1 MPIGAADGSAEG
13 VAALAGPARGPLPGR
28 VSERDLAPRP
38 EKAPPRA
45 RNVLSAVLLTLACLL
60 VPFGALASWAA
71 HGLTDTG
78 RYVRTM
84 APLAADPDVR
94 RAVADAMGEGVMRQA
109 GREADTGPLRGTA
122 GPFVHD
128 AARSFTRTE
137 AYRAAW
143 DAANRA
149 VHDAV
154 LRALRDDGTRGAPV
168 TVDAAPVIARV
179 KQQFSDDHVPFA
191 HRIPVTHTR
200 IPVLA
205 AEDVDRLRKGYHVL
219 ETAAFWLPLAAAVL
233 AVAAIAVA
241 ACRRRAVTALGLG
254 TALGGALLVLAVA
267 IGRRLTLADLPD
279 ALHRPAAGAVYDALT
294 ATLRTVSWL
303 LCLLGLAVAAG
314 AWVTGR
320 YGPRLAARRRG
331 RGSAVPVADPVPE
344 PTRARA

>member
-1 MPIGAADGSAEG
+1 MSEHDRAP
-13 VAALAGPARGPLPGR
+13 VPG
-28 VSERDLAPRP
+28 E
-38 EKAPPRA
+38 APPRS
-45 RNVLSAVLLTLACLL
+45 RNVLSAVLLLLACLL

-94 RAVADAMGEGVMRQA
+94 RAVADAVADGVLREAGRQA
-109 GREADTGPLRGTA
+109 GTGPPRGVV

-128 AARSFTRTE
+128 VARSFTRTE
-137 AYRAAW
+137 AYRTAW

-154 LRALRDDGTRGAPV
+154 LRALRDDRARGAPV
-168 TVDAAPVIARV
+168 TVDPAPVIARV
-179 KQQFSDDHVPFA
+179 KQQLSDDHVPFA

-200 IPVLA
+200 IPVLP
-205 AEDVDRLRKGYHVL
+205 AEDADRLRKGYHVL
-219 ETAAFWLPLAAAVL
+219 DTAAFWLPLTAAVL
-233 AVAAIAVA
+233 AVAGILVAV
-241 ACRRRAVTALGLG
+241 CRRRAVTALGLG

-320 YGPRLAARRRG
+320 YGPRLAARR
-331 RGSAVPVADPVPE
+331 SARVSAALVADPLPE

>member
-1 MPIGAADGSAEG
+1 MS
-13 VAALAGPARGPLPGR
+13 V
-28 VSERDLAPRP
+28 P
-38 EKAPPRA
+38 EKAPPRL
-45 RNVLSAVLLTLACLL
+45 RNRLSAVLLALACLL
-60 VPFGALASWAA
+60 LPFAALASWAA

-94 RAVADAMGEGVMRQA
+94 HAVADAVGDGFMRET
-109 GREADTGPLRGTA
+109 GHEFDTGPLRGA
-122 GPFVHD
+122 VGPFVHD

-137 AYRAAW
+137 AYRTAW

-149 VHDAV
+149 VHAAV
-154 LRALRDDGTRGAPV
+154 LRALRDDRPHAGPV
-168 TVDAAPVIARV
+168 TVDVAPVLTSV
-179 KQQFSDDHVPFA
+179 KHRLSADHVPFA

-200 IPVLA
+200 VPVLPA
-205 AEDVDRLRKGYHVL
+205 ADVDRLRRGFHVL
-219 ETAAFWLPLAAAVL
+219 DTAAFWLPLAAAVL
-233 AVAAIAVA
+233 TVAGIGVA

-254 TALGGALLVLAVA
+254 TALGGALLVLALS

-303 LCLLGLAVAAG
+303 LCALGLALALG
-314 AWVTGR
+314 AWLTGR
-320 YGPRLAARRRG
+320 YGPRLAARRRAP
-331 RGSAVPVADPVPE
+331 GSAGPAADPAPE

>member
-1 MPIGAADGSAEG
+1 MSEHDRAP
-13 VAALAGPARGPLPGR
+13 VPG
-28 VSERDLAPRP
+28 E
-38 EKAPPRA
+38 APPRS
-45 RNVLSAVLLTLACLL
+45 RNVLSAVLLLLACLL
-60 VPFGALASWAA
+60 VPFGALASWVA

-94 RAVADAMGEGVMRQA
+94 RAVADAVADGVLREA
-109 GREADTGPLRGTA
+109 GRKAGTGPPRGVV

-137 AYRAAW
+137 AYRTAW

-149 VHDAV
+149 VHGAV
-154 LRALRDDGTRGAPV
+154 LRALRDDRARGAPV
-168 TVDAAPVIARV
+168 TVDPAPVIARV
-179 KQQFSDDHVPFA
+179 KQQLSDDHVPFA

-200 IPVLA
+200 IPVLP
-205 AEDVDRLRKGYHVL
+205 AEDADRLRKGYHVL
-219 ETAAFWLPLAAAVL
+219 DTAAFWLPLAAAVL
-233 AVAAIAVA
+233 AVAGILVAV
-241 ACRRRAVTALGLG
+241 CRRRAVTALGLG

-267 IGRRLTLADLPD
+267 IGRRLTLAGLPD

-320 YGPRLAARRRG
+320 YGPRLAARR
-331 RGSAVPVADPVPE
+331 SARVSAGLVADPLPE

>member
-1 MPIGAADGSAEG
+1 M
-13 VAALAGPARGPLPGR
+13 
-28 VSERDLAPRP
+28 SEHDRAPVP
-38 EKAPPRA
+38 EKAPRRS
-45 RNVLSAVLLTLACLL
+45 RNVLSAVLLLLACLL
-60 VPFGALASWAA
+60 MPFGALASWAA

-84 APLAADPDVR
+84 APLAADPGVR
-94 RAVADAMGEGVMRQA
+94 RAVADAVGDGVLREA
-109 GREADTGPLRGTA
+109 GRSADTGPLRGA
-122 GPFVHD
+122 VGPFVHD

-137 AYRAAW
+137 AYRTAW

-154 LRALRDDGTRGAPV
+154 LRALRDDTTRGAPV
-168 TVDAAPVIARV
+168 TVDPAPVITRV
-179 KQQFSDDHVPFA
+179 KQQLSEDHVPFA

-200 IPVLA
+200 IPVLP

-219 ETAAFWLPLAAAVL
+219 DTAAFGLPLAAAVL
-233 AVAAIAVA
+233 AVAGILVAV
-241 ACRRRAVTALGLG
+241 CRRHAVTALGLG

-314 AWVTGR
+314 AWLTGR
-320 YGPRLAARRRG
+320 YGPRLAARR
-331 RGSAVPVADPVPE
+331 SARVSAGPVADAPPE

>member
-1 MPIGAADGSAEG
+1 MSERFRAP
-13 VAALAGPARGPLPGR
+13 LAG
-28 VSERDLAPRP
+28 
-38 EKAPPRA
+38 KAPPRP
-45 RNVLSAVLLTLACLL
+45 RNVLSAVLLVLACLL
-60 VPFGALASWAA
+60 VPLGTLASWAA

-84 APLAADPDVR
+84 APLAVDPDVR
-94 RAVADAMGEGVMRQA
+94 LAVADAVGDGVLRELGRQV
-109 GREADTGPLRGTA
+109 DTGPLRGA
-122 GPFVHD
+122 VGPFVHD

-154 LRALRDDGTRGAPV
+154 LRSLRDDGAGGAPV
-168 TVDAAPVIARV
+168 TVDPAPVIARF
-179 KQQFSDDHVPFA
+179 KQRLAEEHVPFA

-200 IPVLA
+200 IPVLPA
-205 AEDVDRLRKGYHVL
+205 DDADRLRKGYHVL
-219 ETAAFWLPLAAAVL
+219 DTAAFWLPLAAAVL
-233 AVAAIAVA
+233 AVAGIAVA

-303 LCLLGLAVAAG
+303 LCVLGLAVAAG

-320 YGPRLAARRRG
+320 YGPRLAARRHA
-331 RGSAVPVADPVPE
+331 RGSAAPGADPVPE